1 MRWTARSGRE
11 QELAKIAKR
20 RVMSKISSKRAILTS
35 FLVDLGD
42 VALNVTAMIIT
53 GSVVLLAEALEGGS
67 DLVASGLLFV
77 GLRISKRRANKRHPF
92 GFGKA
97 LFSWTLLSAFV
108 MLVFGAGLSFYFGFR
123 RFLEPEH
130 VSHIGFAYGALCI
143 SIVTNGYGVSVSA
156 RRLLE
161 DRPLKELGHILVS
174 STHVETKN
182 TFILDVTGA
191 GAAAVGLI
199 ALILYQA
206 TGYQGFDGLG
216 GMLMGVIIAVC
227 SVILIWGVKGYLA
240 GRSAPA
246 EIERRIRDAV
256 LEFQEIKSVPELAT
270 MYLGSQKLLLHL
282 DVEVGRGTTAK
293 ELGELV
299 ESLKARIKEK
309 VPIVSTI
316 QIEAAPSSAP
326 ADRRR

>member
-1 MRWTARSGRE
+1 MA
-11 QELAKIAKR
+11 
-20 RVMSKISSKRAILTS
+20 KISSKRAILTS
-35 FLVDLGD
+35 FLVDLGGI
-42 VALNVTAMIIT
+42 ALNVTAMIIT

-77 GLRISKRRANKRHPF
+77 GLRISNRRANKEHPF

-108 MLVFGAGLSFYFGFR
+108 MLAFGAGLSFYFGLR
-123 RFLEPEH
+123 RFLEPEDI
-130 VSHIGFAYGALCI
+130 SHIGLGYGALCI

-161 DRPLKELGHILVS
+161 GRPLKEFKHVLIN

-191 GAAAVGLI
+191 SAAAMGLI

-206 TGYQGFDGLG
+206 TGYKGFDGLG
-216 GMLMGVIIAVC
+216 GMLMGVIIAV
-227 SVILIWGVKGYLA
+227 SSIALMWGVKGYLA
-240 GRSAPA
+240 GKSASP
-246 EIERRIRDAV
+246 EIERQIRDASM
-256 LEFQEIKSVPELAT
+256 EFKEVKNVRELAT
-270 MYLGSQKLLLHL
+270 MYIGSQNLLLHL
-282 DVEVGRGTTAK
+282 DIEVGGSTAAK

-299 ESLKARIKEK
+299 EALKKRIAEK
-309 VPIVSTI
+309 VPIVSSI
-316 QIEAAPSSAP
+316 QIEVAPSTAP
-326 ADRRR
+326 EA